1 MVIFE
6 PEGIFVFFT
15 VERKYLPSLSQ
26 NLVSLGKQLKNLLV
40 ETKGR
45 LPCACRH
52 SFLAELLA
60 EV

>member
-1 MVIFE
+1 MIFE

-26 NLVSLGKQLKNLLV
+26 KLVSLGKQLKNLLV

-45 LPCACRH
+45 AALRLQTQFSGRA
-52 SFLAELLA
+52 SG
-60 EV
+60 